1 MFLKQNTS
9 FPFFSG
15 RCDSQLSFL
24 DRNGAS
30 VLKVTAMA
38 YGLVCIATTFVAKA
52 LGSTVLQASLA
63 VFGLV
68 GGPLLGVFTLGMGVR
83 FANQSGAVAG
93 MYCLFYT
100 RELPG
105 VALVNGTISRIS
117 TIISIKLLKQ
127 SYLFLFPYFTN
138 FHNHFN

>member
-1 MFLKQNTS
+1 
-9 FPFFSG
+9 
-15 RCDSQLSFL
+15 
-24 DRNGAS
+24 
-30 VLKVTAMA
+30 MA

-93 MYCLFYT
+93 MYCLF
-100 RELPG
+100 
-105 VALVNGTISRIS
+105 NSRAV
-117 TIISIKLLKQ
+117 
-127 SYLFLFPYFTN
+127 
-138 FHNHFN
+138 

>member
-9 FPFFSG
+9 FSLFSG

-24 DRNGAS
+24 DRNGAT

-93 MYCLFYT
+93 MYCFFTLSI
-100 RELPG
+100 REITENTD
-105 VALVNGTISRIS
+105 AFDIRILE
-117 TIISIKLLKQ
+117 TVG
-127 SYLFLFPYFTN
+127 
-138 FHNHFN
+138 

>member
-1 MFLKQNTS
+1 
-9 FPFFSG
+9 
-15 RCDSQLSFL
+15 
-24 DRNGAS
+24 
-30 VLKVTAMA
+30 MA

-93 MYCLFYT
+93 MYCLFYI
-100 RELPG
+100 REITENTD
-105 VALVNGTISRIS
+105 AFDIRILE
-117 TIISIKLLKQ
+117 TVG
-127 SYLFLFPYFTN
+127 
-138 FHNHFN
+138 